1 MRIPINLDASVDAL
15 DAEHLLAV
23 VDLWLEDRRA
33 RLPAYTVNGYAS
45 KLAYF
50 RDWWTGVAA
59 WKSYELTPADLH
71 QFDRWLQH
79 HARTSEHKPLAY
91 NTRRD
96 VLRRLRQC
104 LHWAFADRRFLP
116 VDVSVWVPVP
126 PPQKKQGRVATLAEL
141 RRLIDATAASS
152 NPLRDGCAIA
162 LLMQT
167 GIRRIELCTIQVET
181 IQMAADWSG
190 VLRVVGKHTSANPT
204 GERPVVFD
212 AFAGKYVAAYL
223 DAQGWRDGPLLR
235 NKTRGPMDVRTADR
249 IMDATVKRAGLVG
262 VIAGCHDLRR
272 AFVTHFRRRN
282 RGEEFDHL
290 LRRQIGHSSAATTD
304 IYDLIDVADLVDVIR
319 GPLC

>member
-1 MRIPINLDASVDAL
+1 MVRRCC
-15 DAEHLLAV
+15 
-23 VDLWLEDRRA
+23 LENHE
-33 RLPAYTVNGYAS
+33 P
-45 KLAYF
+45 
-50 RDWWTGVAA
+50 
-59 WKSYELTPADLH
+59 TPADLH

-126 PPQKKQGRVATLAEL
+126 PPQKNRAGRDPGRTAPPDRRH
-141 RRLIDATAASS
+141 RRLVQ
-152 NPLRDGCAIA
+152 PLRDGCAIA

-190 VLRVVGKHTSANPT
+190 VLRVSGKHTSANPDGRAPRGVRT
-204 GERPVVFD
+204 PCGQVCRRLSGCPGLARRP
-212 AFAGKYVAAYL
+212 AAAEQSGDRWTCAPL
-223 DAQGWRDGPLLR
+223 TASWMPRSSGPAWLGSLPGAMICAGPL
-235 NKTRGPMDVRTADR
+235 TT
-249 IMDATVKRAGLVG
+249 
-262 VIAGCHDLRR
+262 
-272 AFVTHFRRRN
+272 FRRRN

-319 GPLC
+319 GRCARILRRSPLEAGT